1 MEKRIWVLASCSSI
15 LVLCVALL
23 ARGDAKHAQEQAVVA
38 AVAKLM
44 DAGLTRDVARLA
56 QLYDKDYFHTNPDGT
71 VWRLPAVL
79 ASYRTPPAVPVE
91 SQSREDDVVLLIGGS
106 TAVVNSRVILRGH
119 VDGKSWERVYRTTWI
134 LTRRSGAWRVI
145 NSHAS
150 QVLH

>member
-1 MEKRIWVLASCSSI
+1 
-15 LVLCVALL
+15 
-23 ARGDAKHAQEQAVVA
+23 
-38 AVAKLM
+38 M